1 MLASLKRGLRAR
13 LMACAL
19 CYQRYQRLKYQLE
32 RARALTYFARDLRQV
47 AAHMHWRGNEQ
58 LPREQLQAKLLF
70 YYHKIEKGL
79 SMPGKKRL
87 FGLEVIPQVT
97 ALLVVWEGKHH
108 ELDDPVYQGAVSS
121 LQAYAA
127 LLERE
132 QLDASGVV
140 LPRVREFLEQ
150 RPHRGAHADT
160 PLHPAAV
167 HADCPVRFEDFKT
180 LVQQRRSYRNFS
192 GCPVP
197 PEAIMAA
204 VELAQLSPS
213 ACNRQPCRVHV
224 IESEKLR
231 GAALAQQNGN
241 AGFGH
246 LAPVVLAITSDAS
259 YFFDAT
265 ERHQPFVDGGL
276 FTMSLIYALQ
286 VQGLVSCCLNW
297 CVRPTQDDN
306 LRRLLPIRPSEQ
318 VIMLMAVG
326 YPPGAAVVPKSHRRA
341 AQDVLAWH

>member
-1 MLASLKRGLRAR
+1 MLASLKRSLRAR
-13 LMACAL
+13 LIACAP
-19 CYQRYQRLKYQLE
+19 CYQRYQRLKYSVQ
-32 RARALTYFARDLRQV
+32 RAKALTYVARDLRQL
-47 AAHMHWRGNEQ
+47 AAHMNWRRNEH

-97 ALLVVWEGKHH
+97 SLLLVWEDKYRD
-108 ELDDPVYQGAVSS
+108 LDDPIYRGAVNS

-132 QLDASGVV
+132 QLDPSGVV
-140 LPRVREFLEQ
+140 LPDVKRFLAQ
-150 RPHRGAHADT
+150 RARQQAQADT
-160 PLHPAAV
+160 PLHPSAV
-167 HADCPVRFEDFKT
+167 LADRPVRYEDFKA
-180 LVQQRRSYRNFS
+180 LVLQRRSYRDFS
-192 GCPVP
+192 SVPVSH
-197 PEAIMAA
+197 ESIAAA

-224 IESEKLR
+224 IQSEKLR
-231 GAALAQQNGN
+231 SAALAQQNGN

-246 LAPVVLAITSDAS
+246 LAPLVLAITSDSS

-265 ERHQPFVDGGL
+265 ERHQPYVDGGL

-297 CVRPTQDDN
+297 CVHPAQDN
-306 LRRLLPIRPSEQ
+306 KLRSVLPLRPSEQ

-326 YPPGAAVVPKSHRRA
+326 HPPSAAVVPKSHRRA
-341 AQDVLAWH
+341 SQDVLAWH